1 MNPSLTFYPGLQ
13 IVLPL
18 RSFIL
23 TSSLRHGPF
32 KGAAIVEWWEQL
44 LAAKRLTGLG
54 LAWATHRARS
64 GPGAWWER
72 EEGLV
77 ARLRIRGARK
87 GLVWRSL

>member
-1 MNPSLTFYPGLQ
+1 MHPSLSFHLVLQ
-13 IVLPL
+13 AVFSL

-23 TSSLRHGPF
+23 PPSLGHGPF

-44 LAAKRLTGLG
+44 LAANRRAGFGLV
-54 LAWATHRARS
+54 WATHRARS
-64 GPGAWWER
+64 GLGAWWER

-77 ARLRIRGARK
+77 VRLRTRDARK